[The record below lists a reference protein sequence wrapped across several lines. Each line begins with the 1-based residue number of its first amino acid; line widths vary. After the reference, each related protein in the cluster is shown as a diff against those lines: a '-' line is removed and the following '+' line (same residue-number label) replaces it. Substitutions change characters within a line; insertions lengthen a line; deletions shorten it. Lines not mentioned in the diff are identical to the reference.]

1 MRQINVERTVEAP
14 VDAVWAVLADF
25 PNIADWN
32 GGVKKSFSTNDQT
45 DGVGATRHCD
55 LSPAGGL
62 EETVVEWNEGEKLVI
77 SIDSTSKLPFKSG
90 LATFSFD
97 ETASATSV
105 SVQYAY
111 EPRFGPVGR
120 LFGPLLDKQLSK
132 GFTGFLSDLE
142 TTAQAKV

>member
-1 MRQINVERTVEAP
+1 MREITVEKDVEAP

-62 EETVVEWNEGEKLVI
+62 EETVVEWKVTKGK
-77 SIDSTSKLPFKSG
+77 P
-90 LATFSFD
+90 A
-97 ETASATSV
+97 
-105 SVQYAY
+105 
-111 EPRFGPVGR
+111 PRKR
-120 LFGPLLDKQLSK
+120 
-132 GFTGFLSDLE
+132 
-142 TTAQAKV
+142 

>member
-1 MRQINVERTVEAP
+1 MREINVEGNIDAP
-14 VDAVWAVLADF
+14 VGAIWGVLADF

-62 EETVVEWNEGEKLVI
+62 EETVVEWDEGKRLVI

-90 LATFSFD
+90 LATMSFD
-97 ETASATSV
+97 EVNGATAMSIH
-105 SVQYAY
+105 YAY
-111 EPRFGPVGR
+111 EPRFGPLAR
-120 LFGPLLDKQLSK
+120 LLGPLLDKQLSK

-142 TTAQAKV
+142 STAQAKA